1 MLLVKFILKP
11 WTLDLVSTKNFL
23 SFLKHAKQNHGALV
37 WVTWSLVCLVSS
49 LKLICDLFWDCICL
63 EVGSW
68 TGWCGV
74 IKIKL
79 SKQNLKI
86 SVLEL
91 TSLFLSFHINRLS
104 PDLHPPHHVVRT
116 NAVAF
121 SAHSH
126 QTFSSHACCSAL
138 CTLSLTVVS
147 SKLVLPFTSF
157 PGLHLVVSLCRSTFC
172 QLKVN
177 MEHDGFV
184 VKGLI
189 MPCMFIFCVEVE
201 LVRLIFKV
209 LWLVY
214 CIK

>member
-138 CTLSLTVVS
+138 CTLSLTL
-147 SKLVLPFTSF
+147 LVLNWFYLSRLSLGCTWWF
-157 PGLHLVVSLCRSTFC
+157 HFVEVHFVSLKLTW
-172 QLKVN
+172 N
-177 MEHDGFV
+177 MMA
-184 VKGLI
+184 L
-189 MPCMFIFCVEVE
+189 
-201 LVRLIFKV
+201 L
-209 LWLVY
+209 
-214 CIK
+214 